1 MNPTTPTAPGK
12 ASGPA
17 TPASPVS
24 RDDLEARRRL
34 EAALLARRRPP
45 APAPPTPP
53 APAGP
58 AGPAAASGETRFR
71 ASLAQEGMWESLR
84 GGFGSTPPLLL
95 GALRL
100 RGPLDVPALD
110 AAWQDV
116 VDRHDQLRGTL
127 HRTGDRLDLVIAPA
141 LRLPVTVTALD
152 HADYDRFTREQVDRP
167 VDLAEGPLARLH
179 LLRLADDDHLAF
191 LLMHHIIGDG
201 RSVEVLVRDLSA
213 CYLARTTGTPA
224 ALPGLPVRYGDHAA
238 QHRARMTGPR
248 GAEVARYW
256 RERLDGAEPAVL
268 PTDRRPESEPG
279 SPLGGF
285 LEKEL
290 PADVFDALREL
301 ARRARTTFHTLGLVA
316 FQTLLARESGQRDI
330 SVRVPVS
337 YRDGTEVRDLIADFS
352 NDVVARTDLSGNPA
366 FGELIAQVHER
377 SARDFAHHDLPAHLL
392 EDHLP
397 VPGLLD
403 RLFHVQFTA
412 ERDLEAPVRFAGLTL
427 EQEMPADPYVS
438 RPLSLRLRHDDRHAR
453 VLVTYALDRFSPER
467 IARLADTYTELIRE
481 MAAHPEH
488 PALG

>member
-45 APAPPTPP
+45 APAS
-53 APAGP
+53 APA
-58 AGPAAASGETRFR
+58 APAAATGETRFR
-71 ASLAQEGMWESLR
+71 ASLAQEGMWDALR

-116 VDRHDQLRGTL
+116 VARHDQLRATL

-167 VDLAEGPLARLH
+167 VDLADGPLARLH

-224 ALPGLPVRYGDHAA
+224 DLPGLPVRYGDHAA
-238 QHRARMTGPR
+238 RHRARMTGPR

-268 PTDRRPESEPG
+268 PTDRRPQSEPG
-279 SPLGGF
+279 PPLGGF
-285 LEKEL
+285 LEQEL

-337 YRDGTEVRDLIADFS
+337 YRDGTDVRDLIADFS
-352 NDVVARTDLSGNPA
+352 NDVVVRTDLSGNPA
-366 FGELIAQVHER
+366 FGDLIAQVHER

-392 EDHLP
+392 EPHLP

-438 RPLSLRLRHDDRHAR
+438 RPLSLRLRHDDRRAR
-453 VLVTYALDRFSPER
+453 VLVAYALDRFSPER
-467 IARLADTYTELIRE
+467 IARLAGTYTELIRE